1 MVKSGLIF
9 GVVAFVLI
17 LGITLLSPFCG
28 ICLGLVIG
36 LAAGYVSGS
45 FSKPPSSTDSI
56 RMGAIAGAIA
66 GVFGLAGQIIGGVL
80 NSMVVNPA
88 TLEQFYKT
96 FGIPNVSLTQTQI
109 TSSQLLAA
117 GCVGLFNVAWMAIF
131 GLAGGAL
138 WYQVRGKNQPVTM
151 QPPQTPIPPGYS

>member
-17 LGITLLSPFCG
+17 LLVTLLSPFCG

-36 LAAGYVSGS
+36 IAAGYVAGV
-45 FSKPPSSTDSI
+45 FGKPVSSSESVK
-56 RMGAIAGAIA
+56 MGAIAGVIA
-66 GVFGLAGQIIGGVL
+66 GAIGLVGQLIGGVL

-88 TLEQFYKT
+88 ALEQFYKT
-96 FGIPNVSLTQTQI
+96 FGLPNISLTQSQI
-109 TSSQLLAA
+109 TTSQLLAA
-117 GCVGLFNVAWMAIF
+117 GCVGLFNILWMAVF

-138 WYQVRGKNQPVTM
+138 WYQIRGKNQPMTVL
-151 QPPQTPIPPGYS
+151 PPQNPVTPSQ